1 MKKFI
6 FLLKNYCYISG
17 SMILFSLIDLLF
29 WIISLNYTG
38 LVFWLLFALQCVY
51 FVWWVWKNIFYQ
63 LNAFRLVNFVWD
75 NPLSVIIG
83 KLGTG
88 KTLLLTYLSQTMK
101 LLTDKIYSNYPL
113 EDEKVKVLTFKNLDF
128 TDRTKPVPPDDSL
141 ILFDESYLYIDGTS
155 PHDEKKVHSGKI
167 PWIVLARHFGNRAL
181 FTAQREGMI
190 WNNIRQL
197 ASGIIIPISLKK
209 PIAKKG
215 FNFFNRFF
223 IMRIGIFQ
231 DITDYEI
238 WKTKLVERTAEGKRA
253 KHKSDVGLG
262 IRFFKIIIPLEF
274 AQKYDSQW
282 LKFVRDLKNDEI
294 VNYKEYYWSEIIKL
308 SVKERLELFD
318 IDILKKNL
326 KLKKEKG
333 SGKND

>member
-6 FLLKNYCYISG
+6 FFLKNYCYISG
-17 SMILFSLIDLLF
+17 SMFLFSLIDLLI
-29 WIISLNYTG
+29 WIISLNYIG
-38 LVFWLLFALQCVY
+38 LVFWLLFVLQCVY
-51 FVWWVWKNIFYQ
+51 FVWWLWKNIFYQ

-88 KTLLLTYLSQTMK
+88 KTLLLTYLSETMK

-113 EDEKVKVLTFKNLDF
+113 EDDKVKVLTFKNLDF

-141 ILFDESYLYIDGTS
+141 ILFDESFLYIDGTS
-155 PHDEKKVHSGKI
+155 PHDEKVTHRGKI
-167 PWIVLARHFGNRAL
+167 PWIVLARHFGHRAL
-181 FTAQREGMI
+181 FTAQREGML

-209 PIAKKG
+209 PIVKKG

-231 DITDYEI
+231 DIADYEI
-238 WKTKLVERTAEGKRA
+238 WKTESIKRTAEGKRA
-253 KHKSDVGLG
+253 KHRSDVGLG
-262 IRFFKIIIPLEF
+262 IRFFKIIIPLEI
-274 AQKYDSQW
+274 AQKYESKW
-282 LKFVRDLKNDEI
+282 LSFVRELKNDD
-294 VNYKEYYWSEIIKL
+294 VPVTKEYYWTQLKDLTI
-308 SVKERLELFD
+308 KERLELLD

-326 KLKKEKG
+326 KPKKEKG
-333 SGKND
+333 SGKDD

>member
-1 MKKFI
+1 MKKFVF
-6 FLLKNYCYISG
+6 FLINFCYING
-17 SMILFSLIDLLF
+17 SMVLFSLIDLLI

-51 FVWWVWKNIFYQ
+51 FVWWLWKNIFYQ

-88 KTLLLTYLSQTMK
+88 KTLLLTYLSETMK

-113 EDEKVKVLTFKNLDF
+113 EDDKVKVLTFKNLDF

-141 ILFDESYLYIDGTS
+141 ILFDESFLYIDGTS
-155 PHDEKKVHSGKI
+155 PHDEKVTHRGKI
-167 PWIVLARHFGNRAL
+167 PWIVLARHFGHRAL
-181 FTAQREGMI
+181 FTAQREGML

-209 PIAKKG
+209 PIVKKG
-215 FNFFNRFF
+215 INFFNRFF

-238 WKTKLVERTAEGKRA
+238 WKTESVKRTAEGKRA
-253 KHKSDVGLG
+253 KHRSDVGLG
-262 IRFFKIIIPLEF
+262 IRFFKIIIPLEI
-274 AQKYDSQW
+274 AQKYESKW
-282 LKFVRDLKNDEI
+282 LSFVRDLKNDD
-294 VNYKEYYWSEIIKL
+294 VSDTKEYYWTQLKDLTI
-308 SVKERLELFD
+308 KERLELLD

-326 KLKKEKG
+326 KPKKG
-333 SGKND
+333 SGKDD

>member
-1 MKKFI
+1 MIEFFLKDVIQVKNPIIPKEKLSNSQKRIIFARDFFIKK
-6 FLLKNYCYISG
+6 LNEKLNDT
-17 SMILFSLIDLLF
+17 MLLFSLIYLLF
-29 WIISLNYTG
+29 WIIYLYCVG

-51 FVWWVWKNIFYQ
+51 FVWWLWKNIFYQ
-63 LNAFRLVNFVWD
+63 LNAFRLVQFIWD

-101 LLTDKIYSNYPL
+101 LLTDEIYSNYTL
-113 EDEKVKVLTFKNLDF
+113 EDDKVKVLTFKNLDF
-128 TDRTKPVPPDDSL
+128 TDRTKPVPPDDSV

-167 PWIVLARHFGNRAL
+167 PWIVLARHFGNCAL

-209 PIAKKG
+209 PVIKKG

-238 WKTKLVERTAEGKRA
+238 LKTKSVERTAEGKRV

-262 IRFFKIIIPLEF
+262 IWFFKIIIPLEF
-274 AQKYDSQW
+274 ANKYDSQW
-282 LKFVRDLKNDEI
+282 
-294 VNYKEYYWSEIIKL
+294 
-308 SVKERLELFD
+308 
-318 IDILKKNL
+318 
-326 KLKKEKG
+326 
-333 SGKND
+333 

>member
-6 FLLKNYCYISG
+6 FFWKNYCYISG
-17 SMILFSLIDLLF
+17 SMLLFSLVDLLF

-51 FVWWVWKNIFYQ
+51 FVWWLWKNIFYQ

-88 KTLLLTYLSQTMK
+88 KTLLLTYLSETMK

-113 EDEKVKVLTFKNLDF
+113 EDDKVKVLTFKNLDF

-141 ILFDESYLYIDGTS
+141 ILFDESFLYIDGTS
-155 PHDEKKVHSGKI
+155 PHDEKVTHRGKI
-167 PWIVLARHFGNRAL
+167 PWIVLARHFGHRAL
-181 FTAQREGMI
+181 FTAQREGML

-209 PIAKKG
+209 PITKKG

-238 WKTKLVERTAEGKRA
+238 WKTESVKRTAEGKRA
-253 KHKSDVGLG
+253 KHRSDVGLG
-262 IRFFKIIIPLEF
+262 IRFFKIIIPLEI
-274 AQKYDSQW
+274 AQKYESKW
-282 LKFVRDLKNDEI
+282 LSFVRDLKNDD
-294 VNYKEYYWSEIIKL
+294 VPVTKEYYWTQLKDLTI
-308 SVKERLELFD
+308 KERLELLD

-326 KLKKEKG
+326 KAKKGKG
-333 SGKND
+333 KIKNE

>member
-6 FLLKNYCYISG
+6 FFFKNYCYISG

-29 WIISLNYTG
+29 WIISLYCVG

-51 FVWWVWKNIFYQ
+51 FVLWLWKNIFYQ
-63 LNAFRLVNFVWD
+63 LNAFRLVQFIWY

-88 KTLLLTYLSQTMK
+88 KTLLLTYLSQVMK

-113 EDEKVKVLTFKNLDF
+113 EDDKVKVLTFKNLDF
-128 TDRTKPVPPDDSL
+128 TDRTKPVPPDDSV

-209 PIAKKG
+209 PIIKKDL
-215 FNFFNRFF
+215 
-223 IMRIGIFQ
+223 IFL
-231 DITDYEI
+231 TVFLLCE
-238 WKTKLVERTAEGKRA
+238 
-253 KHKSDVGLG
+253 
-262 IRFFKIIIPLEF
+262 LEF
-274 AQKYDSQW
+274 SK
-282 LKFVRDLKNDEI
+282 I
-294 VNYKEYYWSEIIKL
+294 
-308 SVKERLELFD
+308 
-318 IDILKKNL
+318 
-326 KLKKEKG
+326 
-333 SGKND
+333 